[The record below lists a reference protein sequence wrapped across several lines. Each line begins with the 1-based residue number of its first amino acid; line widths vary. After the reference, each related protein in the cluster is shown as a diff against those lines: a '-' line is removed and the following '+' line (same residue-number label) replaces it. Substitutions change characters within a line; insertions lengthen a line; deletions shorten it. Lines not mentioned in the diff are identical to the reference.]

1 MKRLSLDVQD
11 GKNTGKAWW
20 IDQPVGPYD
29 DPELRPLGERCLLG
43 FGSTSGPPMLPVMYN
58 NMKRIVQTGDHVT
71 ILVEMN
77 HDARVVRI
85 GGEHPPA
92 SIRKWMGDSIGRWE
106 GDTLVVD
113 TTNFREQS
121 GFSLASED
129 LHVVERFTRIDAG
142 TLLYQFTVD
151 DPGTWAK
158 PWSGEYIWPASS
170 ERVYEYACHEGNY
183 ALGNIMRG
191 ARILEDEARAGTPPT
206 AGAPGSE

>member
-1 MKRLSLDVQD
+1 MTAEGMKRASLDIKD
-11 GKNTGKAWW
+11 GENTGTAWW
-20 IDQPVGPYD
+20 VDQPVGPYD
-29 DPELRPLGERCLLG
+29 DPEQRPLGERCLLG

-92 SIRKWMGDSIGRWE
+92 SIRKWMGDS
-106 GDTLVVD
+106 

-121 GFSLASED
+121 GFSLASAD
-129 LHVVERFTRIDAG
+129 LHVVERFTRIDRG

-151 DPGTWAK
+151 DPSTWAK

-191 ARILEDEARAGTPPT
+191 ARILEDEARAGKSD
-206 AGAPGSE
+206 ASDAPGSE